1 MQGQVRHSSCAN
13 HPPREVRLPPFV
25 LLVNATE
32 PPADHLDALFAS
44 LDCRLY
50 CLQLD
55 AANAGALGA
64 SCPDLIVMHTGADPA
79 LCLARLRQWRRET
92 EVPVVLVCEGADA
105 ARRAACWDAGAADLI
120 ALPASATELRARLG
134 MHLARVRAEQAAR
147 ALGAALQSSMTQL
160 AQLRARQRETGV
172 GDALVSPQAD
182 SPPQQPKILLVD
194 DSPANIHLLVE
205 CLRGDYKIL
214 AATCGSDALDI
225 AAREQPDLVLLDI
238 VMPGMDGHEVFRRL
252 KSEPRTEAIPVIFIT
267 GVAGVDAEMAG
278 LELGAIDYIV
288 RPFSL
293 PLVQRRLRTHLDQK
307 RYRDQLQRQSM
318 LDAMTGIPNRRCFDQ
333 ALEQA
338 WSQAAASGEPI
349 ALVMI
354 DIDHFKAYNDHAGHP
369 AGDAC
374 LRRVASALS
383 MAGLR
388 SADLVARYGGEEF
401 ACILPA
407 TDIEQACIVAG
418 RMHGAVAAMQIP
430 HPSPSLPQLS
440 LSLGVACL
448 YPRPGDQAAALLDAA
463 DRALYQAKQAGRDR
477 VRSHAA

>member
-1 MQGQVRHSSCAN
+1 MS
-13 HPPREVRLPPFV
+13 PFV
-25 LLVNATE
+25 LLVTAAE
-32 PPADHLDALFAS
+32 PPSASLDALLGS
-44 LDCRLY
+44 LDCRLF
-50 CLQLD
+50 CLRLD
-55 AANAGALGA
+55 ASNAGALA
-64 SCPDLIVMHTGADPA
+64 SSCPDLIVLHADADPGA
-79 LCLARLRQWRRET
+79 CLARLRQWRRET
-92 EVPVVLVCEGADA
+92 EVPVVLVCDDGGAQQ
-105 ARRAACWDAGAADLI
+105 RAACWESGAADVI
-120 ALPASATELRARLG
+120 ALPASATELRGRLAL
-134 MHLARVRAEQAAR
+134 HLALARVQHGAPGAGGRVAEPVI
-147 ALGAALQSSMTQL
+147 
-160 AQLRARQRETGV
+160 ARQAE
-172 GDALVSPQAD
+172 SPAR
-182 SPPQQPKILLVD
+182 QPKILLVD

-214 AATCGSDALDI
+214 AATCGSDALAI
-225 AAREQPDLVLLDI
+225 AQREQPDLVLLDI
-238 VMPGMDGHEVFRRL
+238 VMPDMDGHEVVRRL
-252 KSEPRTEAIPVIFIT
+252 KSDPRTEPIPVIFIT
-267 GVAGVDAEMAG
+267 GMAGVDHEMAG

-288 RPFSL
+288 KPFSV

-338 WSQAAASGEPI
+338 WSQAAASGAPI

-354 DIDHFKAYNDHAGHP
+354 DIDHFKAYNDHGGHP

-401 ACILPA
+401 ACILPD
-407 TDIEQACIVAG
+407 TDIEQACIVAA
-418 RMHGAVAAMQIP
+418 RMHAAVSAMQIP
-430 HPSPSLPQLS
+430 HPGPGQPHLS

-448 YPRPGDQAAALLDAA
+448 YPGRAERAEALLDAA
-463 DRALYQAKQAGRDR
+463 DRALYKAKQAGRNR